1 MDNKVRVA
9 HAQCADC
16 LFTSRC
22 LVSPTRKADILRL
35 CLARQSYFVCHE
47 ASLKGQR
54 VVCRGFY
61 DRLGH
66 TSQLLRIMQRLNGI
80 AFADVA
86 TLENGT
92 DYDEED
98 EA

>member
-1 MDNKVRVA
+1 
-9 HAQCADC
+9 
-16 LFTSRC
+16 
-22 LVSPTRKADILRL
+22 
-35 CLARQSYFVCHE
+35 
-47 ASLKGQR
+47 
-54 VVCRGFY
+54 VCRGFY